1 MRKISLKW
9 YIYVY
14 LYPGL
19 GSLSPGEKST
29 LNSNFQSKF
38 YILLGEFDQNFAAR
52 RVFILAFLHILVGIA
67 RIYIQPDIRLAEP
80 SNGSGQV
87 TKALN
92 TPPHSS
98 LVATFFGGIFLEPRK
113 RLFFS

>member
-1 MRKISLKW
+1 MPKMMDVRKMSLKR

-38 YILLGEFDQNFAAR
+38 YILLGEFDQNFAGR
-52 RVFILAFLHILVGIA
+52 RVFILAFLHIL
-67 RIYIQPDIRLAEP
+67 
-80 SNGSGQV
+80 
-87 TKALN
+87 T
-92 TPPHSS
+92 
-98 LVATFFGGIFLEPRK
+98 LVLRVEGRMCPL
-113 RLFFS
+113 